1 MRQKKYNKNIKPQEQ
16 RMKDRNICK
25 FIPSTVTDELK
36 VSCFIFES
44 NTKTMKQEAVLSQN
58 RMILI
63 KKEKAVFD
71 FDGIKTKACT
81 GTLVFGFEGE
91 KMTVSEC
98 DGCEYMY
105 IGFSGARCEKIF
117 RRFGINRVDR
127 AFSGFDGIIPLW
139 QDSLSRASEE
149 NIDLASEGIL
159 LHTFSRLSGV
169 GAEGSGLVN
178 TVVEMTEERF
188 VDPSLSVSLIAK
200 ELSYNPKYIS
210 HLFKEKMGMSY
221 SEYLRMCRI
230 KYAVSLFDAG
240 LDSVKNIAYLSGFED
255 PLYFST
261 VFKKVVGVS
270 PKDYKNKN
278 KKEQE
283 ETE

>member
-1 MRQKKYNKNIKPQEQ
+1 
-16 RMKDRNICK
+16 MKDRNICK

-44 NTKTMKQEAVLSQN
+44 NCDTMKKEALLCEN
-58 RMILI
+58 RLILV

-71 FDGIKTKACT
+71 FDLNKTKAGA
-81 GTLVFGFEGE
+81 GTVVFGFEGE

-98 DGCEYMY
+98 EGCEYMY

-117 RRFGINRVDR
+117 RRFGINRINRV
-127 AFSGFDGIIPLW
+127 FSGFDGMIPLW

-159 LHTFSRLSGV
+159 LYTFSRLTGTMTENSGV
-169 GAEGSGLVN
+169 VN
-178 TVVEMTEERF
+178 TIVEMTEERF
-188 VDPSLSVSLIAK
+188 FDRSLSIAFIAK
-200 ELSYNPKYIS
+200 ELSYNAKYIS

-270 PKDYKNKN
+270 PREYRNGKS
-278 KKEQE
+278 QGE
-283 ETE
+283 E